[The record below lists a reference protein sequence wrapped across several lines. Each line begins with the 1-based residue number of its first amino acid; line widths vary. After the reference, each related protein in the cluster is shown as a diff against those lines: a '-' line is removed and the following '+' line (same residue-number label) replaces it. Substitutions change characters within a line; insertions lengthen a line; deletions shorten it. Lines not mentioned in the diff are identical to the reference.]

1 MSPSASQR
9 DSVHVPSTEIFNQGT
24 LRYIKPNLITQSQ
37 YPYWEGERRFTPA
50 PPPPGFWNYLKHTRL
65 VSILFLFLMAW
76 TFTRIFV
83 VPVKSHRDYENYLI
97 YSYLNIIIQTLR

>member
-9 DSVHVPSTEIFNQGT
+9 DSVHVPFTGIFNQGT
-24 LRYIKPNLITQSQ
+24 IRYIKPNLITQSQ
-37 YPYWEGERRFTPA
+37 YPYWEGERRFTARPSRFLELLKTH
-50 PPPPGFWNYLKHTRL
+50 PPGVYSLP
-65 VSILFLFLMAW
+65 FLMAW